1 MKLVCVLIL
10 FLSVPAAYA
19 QNVLTIDEAVNT
31 ALKNNFDIRV
41 ARNDADIAKSN
52 NTPGNAGMLPTL
64 EMTGSGS
71 YENNNVHQELSG
83 GTVNNYPALST
94 VLFDAGTVL
103 SWTLFDGG
111 KMFVTKNKLREIE
124 KLGVIQ
130 FKEQVLQ
137 IQYDVVVAYYDI
149 VRQKQQWKSY
159 NEAINF
165 NRERVKIAQTG
176 FDAGSL
182 LKSDLLQA
190 KIDLNV
196 SMEEAISQ
204 KYTIDAAK
212 KDLNRILGQ
221 NPETAFEIGDTILL
235 NYVPDR
241 ADLLQKLHSSNTTVL
256 SLQKQVEIAD
266 LALKE
271 NTKANLPVLDLSAGY
286 YVSQTNNSD
295 GSVLNKRSFG
305 PQVGGAVTI
314 PLYKAGENK
323 RKMAVAKLQLQS
335 AEYDLEKVKLQ
346 VSTELQNT
354 LTEFENQ
361 QQLIQIES
369 DNNELAKEDLEIS
382 LQRLKQ
388 GQTTSLEVHQA
399 QENYIE
405 SCTRYINFRYNLKV
419 AETKLKQLIS
429 TL

>member
-1 MKLVCVLIL
+1 
-10 FLSVPAAYA
+10 
-19 QNVLTIDEAVNT
+19 
-31 ALKNNFDIRV
+31 
-41 ARNDADIAKSN
+41 
-52 NTPGNAGMLPTL
+52 
-64 EMTGSGS
+64 
-71 YENNNVHQELSG
+71 
-83 GTVNNYPALST
+83 
-94 VLFDAGTVL
+94 
-103 SWTLFDGG
+103 
-111 KMFVTKNKLREIE
+111 
-124 KLGVIQ
+124 
-130 FKEQVLQ
+130 
-137 IQYDVVVAYYDI
+137 
-149 VRQKQQWKSY
+149 
-159 NEAINF
+159 
-165 NRERVKIAQTG
+165 
-176 FDAGSL
+176 
-182 LKSDLLQA
+182 
-190 KIDLNV
+190 
-196 SMEEAISQ
+196 MEEAISQ